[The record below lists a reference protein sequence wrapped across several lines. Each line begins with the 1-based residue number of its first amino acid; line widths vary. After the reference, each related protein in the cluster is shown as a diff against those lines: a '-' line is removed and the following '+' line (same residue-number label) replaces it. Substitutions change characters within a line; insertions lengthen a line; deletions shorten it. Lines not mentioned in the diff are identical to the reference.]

1 MRSVFI
7 RCTSRFA
14 DSPASNASWGVWW
27 GVAAIALAIGASV
40 GCTASQFS
48 GQSSSYV
55 IIQSLQGASGAA
67 PDEFGGTL
75 ASDVQT
81 LVDVDVNGQ
90 QVQRPTIYE
99 DFGRVVMQLAMKNPP
114 AAGGLEPTT
123 MNFITL
129 NRYRVAFVRAD
140 GRNSPGVDVPYPFDG
155 AITATVGGDPVTVSM
170 PLVRIQSKL
179 ELPLLTLVGGGGAL
193 AISTIAE
200 VTFYGADQTGREV
213 SVSGRI
219 SVNFADWGDPE

>member
-1 MRSVFI
+1 MRSVF

-14 DSPASNASWGVWW
+14 DSPASGASWRLLWRV
-27 GVAAIALAIGASV
+27 VAVACALGASTS
-40 GCTASQFS
+40 CTASQFS

-55 IIQSLQGASGAA
+55 IIQSLQGASGAE

-90 QVQRPTIYE
+90 QVQSPTIYE
-99 DFGRVVMQLAMKNPP
+99 DLGRVVLQLAMKNPP

-129 NRYRVAFVRAD
+129 NRYRVTFVRAD

-155 AITATVGGDPVTVSM
+155 AITVTVGDEPVTVSM

-179 ELPLLTLVGGGGAL
+179 EQPLLPLVGGGGAL

-219 SVNFADWGDPE
+219 SVTFADWGDPV